1 MVPERLLRQLENRAQ
16 KGILRQL
23 QTPATGLVDFCS
35 NDYLGLASS
44 PELTQL
50 VETELQGNHLHG
62 ATGSRLLSGNS
73 LYAQELEAA
82 LAHFHRAEA
91 ALLFNSGYAANVG
104 FFSSVPQRG
113 DTIFYDEASHASM
126 KDGIRLS
133 FAQSFA
139 FRHND
144 LADLQAKLKR
154 AQGDVYVAVESLYS
168 MDGDQA
174 PLVELAALCQEH
186 GLYLI
191 VDEAHSNGIYGPN
204 GEGLVVELGMQE
216 QVFARIMTFGKALGS
231 HGAAVVGPKALQEF
245 LLNFSRA
252 FIYTTALPFA
262 SLATI
267 KAAYQLLPSLHQER
281 NHLKNLAHHYQTL
294 VQESGVFSLFS
305 GKEAKNGPIQ
315 AWHLPDPVALKQLA
329 ETVQKARYDVRPIFS
344 PTVPA
349 GTERLRIVLHAFNTH
364 EQLQQLC
371 SLLLQHSPSVIL

>member
-23 QTPATGLVDFCS
+23 QTPAPGLVDFCS

-44 PELTQL
+44 PRLTQL
-50 VETELQGNHLHG
+50 VEAELAGNHLHG

-73 LYAQELEAA
+73 VYAQELEAA
-82 LAHFHRAEA
+82 LAHFHHAEA

-113 DTIFYDEASHASM
+113 DTILYDEASHASM

-144 LADLQAKLKR
+144 LEDLQTKLKR

-168 MDGDQA
+168 MDGDVA
-174 PLVELAALCQEH
+174 PLQELAELCQEK
-186 GLYLI
+186 GLYLV
-191 VDEAHSNGIYGPN
+191 VDEAHSNGIYGPK
-204 GEGLVVELGMQE
+204 GEGLVVELGLKE

-252 FIYTTALPFA
+252 FIYTTALPLA

-267 KAAYQLLPSLHQER
+267 KAAYHLLPSLHQER
-281 NHLKNLAHHYQTL
+281 AHLQELAKAYHTFT
-294 VQESGVFSLFS
+294 QEAAVFSLFS
-305 GKEAKNGPIQ
+305 GKQTKNGPIQ
-315 AWHLPDPVALKQLA
+315 TWHLPGVKALKQLSFTLQEA
-329 ETVQKARYDVRPIFS
+329 GFDARPILS

-349 GTERLRIVLHAFNTH
+349 GTERLRLVLHAFNTQ

>member
-1 MVPERLLRQLENRAQ
+1 MMPERLLRQLEDRAQ

-23 QTPATGLVDFCS
+23 QKPTTGLVDFCS

-44 PELTQL
+44 TDLTQL
-50 VETELQGNHLHG
+50 VEAELAVNHLHG

-73 LYAQELEAA
+73 VYAQDLEAA

-91 ALLFNSGYAANVG
+91 ALLFNSGYAGNVG

-113 DTIFYDEASHASM
+113 DTILYDEASHASM

-144 LADLQAKLKR
+144 LDDLKAKLKR
-154 AQGDVYVAVESLYS
+154 AHGDVYVAVESLYS
-168 MDGDQA
+168 MDGDTA
-174 PLVELAALCQEH
+174 PLAELAVFCQEH
-186 GLYLI
+186 GLYLV
-191 VDEAHSNGIYGPN
+191 VDEAHSNGIYGLN
-204 GEGLVVELGMQE
+204 GEGLVVELGLE
-216 QVFARIMTFGKALGS
+216 EKVFARIMTFGKALGG
-231 HGAAVVGPKALQEF
+231 HGAAVIGPKALQEF

-267 KAAYQLLPSLHQER
+267 KAAYQLLPSLDQDRET
-281 NHLKNLAHHYQTL
+281 LKKLAKQYQNQLT
-294 VQESGVFSLFS
+294 ESGVFGLNS
-305 GKEAKNGPIQ
+305 GKGTKNGPIQ
-315 AWHLPDPVALKQLA
+315 SWHLADPVALKQFA
-329 ETVQKARYDVRPIFS
+329 GTVQEAGFDVRPIFS
-344 PTVPA
+344 PTVPV
-349 GTERLRIVLHAFNTH
+349 GTERLRIVLHAFNTQ